1 MWNNRNLGKIY
12 LLQIYFCFLFF
23 LFFCILNHR
32 YFFQQLL
39 FLQYSN
45 YLEAYF
51 RKKKKD
57 SLKPR
62 IPQIVWLSH
71 EKKHDVLSVRYRVR
85 IIWQARVPDFLSL
98 LANFRICAANSKTFI
113 SSALR
118 LLNAPQY
125 PRYNV
130 TIYGCSTTVVPLIQV
145 EWNKIRYI

>member
-1 MWNNRNLGKIY
+1 MWNNRNLGEI

-45 YLEAYF
+45 YFEVYF
-51 RKKKKD
+51 RTKKKRFFEATY
-57 SLKPR
+57 SSNR
-62 IPQIVWLSH
+62 MVVTR
-71 EKKHDVLSVRYRVR
+71 EETRDVLSVRYRVR

>member
-1 MWNNRNLGKIY
+1 MFIANI
-12 LLQIYFCFLFF
+12 FLFPF
-23 LFFCILNHR
+23 FFFCILNHR

-45 YLEAYF
+45 YFEAYF
-51 RKKKKD
+51 RIKKKFFEATY
-57 SLKPR
+57 SSNR
-62 IPQIVWLSH
+62 MSH

>member
-1 MWNNRNLGKIY
+1 MWNNRNLGES

-23 LFFCILNHR
+23 CILNHISFNNY
-32 YFFQQLL
+32 YFCNILIIL
-39 FLQYSN
+39 RHT
-45 YLEAYF
+45 LE
-51 RKKKKD
+51 KKKKD